1 MQVQLSHEQQV
12 HFSHVQDSQVQH
24 LHKAGFSLLAAQQ
37 APPAKAVP
45 TRPNRPN
52 MDHNII
58 VFMLISPG
66 CPQASITLDSLLNR
80 HPHGRR
86 YDKTGIV

>member
-1 MQVQLSHEQQV
+1 LAQVQLSHEQHVHVSHV
-12 HFSHVQDSQVQH
+12 HFSQVQH
-24 LHKAGFSLLAAQQ
+24 VHKAGFSLLAAQQ

-45 TRPNRPN
+45 ARPNKPN

-66 CPQASITLDSLLNR
+66 CPQASITLDSLLKPPPTR
-80 HPHGRR
+80 AALR
-86 YDKTGIV
+86 